1 MKSIA
6 CHIYHTFLKI
16 PQIIFCILPLFDFP
30 RRIWLSLGIQKLVS
44 HFRRLPEKALGLF
57 MLRRDEVFV
66 SFFHCLESSR
76 NIQPSISNVK
86 SYTPLHYISTAFF
99 KIKLHYLTSH
109 FANIYQLFAATTNN
123 ARSLIQL
130 IISDWK

>member
-66 SFFHCLESSR
+66 SFFTASKVLEIYNQASQMWNHR
-76 NIQPSISNVK
+76 H
-86 SYTPLHYISTAFF
+86 HYIISALHFF